1 MGIAQLKTDFAYR
14 RFDAPLGGEIV
25 GLDLSKELSEDTFRA
40 IRESFLD
47 ATVLVFRGQ
56 QDLTPEQQIAFSRR
70 FNELQIHVLKEFHL
84 PGHPEI
90 LVVSNVIDET
100 GRKIGLGDAG
110 RYWHSD
116 LSYVAEPSLGS
127 MLHAQELPTDGSGD
141 TLFANMY
148 LAYESLPKE
157 IKQRI
162 SGRRAVH
169 SYTLKY
175 DALRAVSNARNALSD
190 EQKRQVPPSIHPV
203 VRTHPETGRKALFVS
218 EGFTASIEG
227 LPEGESEELL
237 KFLFAHS
244 TQAAFVY
251 RHQWQP
257 GDMVFW
263 DNRATVHLATG
274 ASPGQRRTLYRT
286 TIKGDIPR

>member
-1 MGIAQLKTDFAYR
+1 MGIAQTKPKFVYR
-14 RFDAPLGGEIV
+14 KLVAPLGGEIV
-25 GLDLSKELSEDTFRA
+25 GLDLSRPLDDDTFDAVRA
-40 IRESFLD
+40 AFLD
-47 ATVLVFRGQ
+47 AQVLIFRGQ

-90 LVVSNVIDET
+90 LVVSNVVDET

-127 MLHAQELPTDGSGD
+127 MLLARELPQDGSGD

-148 LAYESLPKE
+148 LAYETLPKE

-162 SGRRAVH
+162 SGRNAVH

-175 DALRAVSNARNALSD
+175 DALRAISNARNALTD
-190 EQKRQVPPSIHPV
+190 EQKRQVPPSSHPV
-203 VRTHPETGRKALFVS
+203 VRSHPETGRKALFVS
-218 EGFTASIEG
+218 EGFTSQIEG

-244 TQAAFVY
+244 TQGAFVY

-263 DNRATVHLATG
+263 DNRATVHLAVGPT
-274 ASPGQRRTLYRT
+274 PGQRRTLHRT
-286 TIKGDIPR
+286 TIKGDTPY

>member
-1 MGIAQLKTDFAYR
+1 MGVWQTKPDFAYR

-25 GLDLSKELSEDTFRA
+25 GLDLSKPLSEETFAA
-40 IRESFLD
+40 IRDSFLD
-47 ATVLVFRGQ
+47 AQVLVFRNQ
-56 QDLTPEQQIAFSRR
+56 HDLTPEQHIAFSRR
-70 FNELQIHVLKEFHL
+70 FGELQIHVLKEFHL

-90 LVVSNVIDET
+90 LVVSNVVEN

-127 MLHAQELPTDGSGD
+127 LLHAQELPEDDGD

-148 LAYESLPKE
+148 MAYETLPKE

-162 SGRRAVH
+162 SARRAIH

-175 DALRAVSNARNALSD
+175 DALRAISNARNPLTD
-190 EQKRQVPPSIHPV
+190 EQKAQVPPQSHPV

-218 EGFTASIEG
+218 EGFTAQIEG

-244 TQAAFVY
+244 TQPAHVY
-251 RHQWQP
+251 RHRWEP
-257 GDMVFW
+257 GDLVFW
-263 DNRATVHLATG
+263 DNRCTIHLATG
-274 ASPGQRRTLYRT
+274 CPPGQRRTLYRT
-286 TIKGDIPR
+286 TVKGSVPY